1 MLRRFALF
9 FAALLLA
16 PAAAWGQQTTNVV
29 LETELGE
36 IVIALETERAPFTAA
51 NFLRYVDEKR
61 LDGTVFYR
69 AMRLDWGEQPNGLI
83 QGGTQYDPERI
94 LPPIAHERT
103 NVTGVTHTVGAISMA
118 RNEPGSATGDFSIML
133 SPQPGLDADPASE
146 DENFRHGYAAWLRT
160 GLAAMASGIGAMAL
174 LEEVVEPWLAQASS
188 VMLILLAEFCFVA
201 GVWRQIV
208 RAVPPPRPDTPA
220 IPDWLLIVF
229 NGFLLLLG
237 GAVLVSILTR

>member
-1 MLRRFALF
+1 MGTARRYGRCLPMTVDTRSQ
-9 FAALLLA
+9 
-16 PAAAWGQQTTNVV
+16 PAAGQAKLTKS
-29 LETELGE
+29 TEKLVESADVQVGS
-36 IVIALETERAPFTAA
+36 ALAQEGSADR
-51 NFLRYVDEKR
+51 R
-61 LDGTVFYR
+61 
-69 AMRLDWGEQPNGLI
+69 
-83 QGGTQYDPERI
+83 TQLAGDRT
-94 LPPIAHERT
+94 LLSVERT
-103 NVTGVTHTVGAISMA
+103 
-118 RNEPGSATGDFSIML
+118 
-133 SPQPGLDADPASE
+133 
-146 DENFRHGYAAWLRT
+146 YAAWLRT